1 METIINK
8 LEHFDNLSAMVITA
22 LGITFK
28 DDVMIA
34 QDNTEM
40 SWEDMEY
47 LALPTP
53 IEYQDGIID
62 GILIFGDMTIE
73 FHDKDTQ
80 EGFNW
85 ADFPIEIIDK
95 VTDSIQM
102 MLIKC

>member
-34 QDNTEM
+34 PDKTEM

-47 LALPTP
+47 LELSTP
-53 IEYQDGIID
+53 IEYQDGVID
-62 GILIFGDMTIE
+62 GVLIFGDMTIE
-73 FHDKDTQ
+73 FHDKET
-80 EGFNW
+80 EEAFNW
-85 ADFPIEIIDK
+85 ADFPIEVIDK
-95 VTDSIQM
+95 VTNIIQM